1 MLFFLLPR
9 KWLINVGLLILS
21 LLLLLVL
28 FVMFGDNRAIM
39 LILGPILGLLALSV
53 LIYSIV
59 KIIAVFRNK
68 D

>member
-28 FVMFGDNRAIM
+28 FAVFGDNRAIM
-39 LILGPILGLLALSV
+39 LILGLLSLSV